1 MTEQNQNINQFWNVI
16 LMLVKWRRLIVVNFI
31 ITAILAFAVSSFMP
45 KWYQSSA
52 SIFPP
57 EKESNAL
64 SLASSLMSG
73 GVGSLL
79 SGSGMSLPAFA
90 TLSDIYSAV
99 LTSRSVGESVIDD
112 NDLLEVYGTTSLE
125 KALLALAGHT
135 SITIEPNGIINISVE
150 DKAPEKARILVLSY
164 LKHLN
169 RVNRESR
176 SSQAAATRQ
185 FIEERLDQ
193 TKRDLA
199 AAEDESRNFQLENN
213 AISIIDQVKA
223 TIENLAE
230 LNSQLV
236 KEQIEL
242 GVIQRFLL
250 PSHTEIKQKEATI
263 EEIESQIVKLQSGD
277 GEESGESSL
286 IIPAYKTPD
295 LSLEFIRLTRNLKI
309 QEAIFELL
317 TQQHE
322 QSKIQEKRNTPTIQV
337 LDEPKV
343 PELKIRPKRAKLSL
357 VAGILCVFLTT
368 IVVLLKEF
376 IKLNKSENTETYK
389 QLDKI
394 TMVLRRDFYALRSIF
409 LKKPKEN

>member
-1 MTEQNQNINQFWNVI
+1 MANQSATKNQFWEIVSI
-16 LMLVKWRRLIVVNFI
+16 VVKWRRLLVVNFVI
-31 ITAILAFAVSSFMP
+31 AALLTFTIASFLP

-57 EKESNAL
+57 ENESGAL
-64 SLASSLMSG
+64 SLASSLLGG

-99 LTSRSVGESVIDD
+99 VQSRTVAESVIED
-112 NDLLEVYGTTSLE
+112 NNLMEVYGTGSPE

-135 SITIEPNGIINISVE
+135 AVAIEPNGIIRIAVE
-150 DKAPEKARILVLSY
+150 DKDPQRSRVLVLSY
-164 LKHLN
+164 LNHLN

-176 SSQAAATRQ
+176 SSQASATRQ
-185 FIEERLDQ
+185 FIEERLEQ
-193 TKRDLA
+193 SKKDLA
-199 AAEDESRNFQLENN
+199 KAEEASKSFQLENK

-242 GVIQRFLL
+242 GVLQRFLL
-250 PSHTEIKQKEATI
+250 PSHTQIKQKEATI
-263 EEIESQIVKLQSGD
+263 AEIETQISKLQSGKGLD
-277 GEESGESSL
+277 PADSSL
-286 IIPAYKTPD
+286 IIPAFKTPD
-295 LSLEFIRLTRNLKI
+295 LSLEFFRLTRNLKI

-322 QSKIQEKRNTPTIQV
+322 QAKIQEMRNTPTIQV
-337 LDEPKV
+337 LDQPRV
-343 PELKIRPKRAKLSL
+343 PELKIRPKRVTLSL
-357 VAGILCVFLTT
+357 VAGMLCLFLSVAAVM
-368 IVVLLKEF
+368 IREF
-376 IKLNKSENTETYK
+376 IEINKSANTAAYQYLE
-389 QLDKI
+389 KI
-394 TMVLRRDFYALRSIF
+394 TMLLKNDFYVIRSF
-409 LKKPKEN
+409 FMKKPKQE